1 MYFLIVFLHYT
12 HASHDYCKK
21 IANMPASSLTI
32 VLHDNQKNL
41 AVAFAFTNVADD
53 AQDIL

>member
-1 MYFLIVFLHYT
+1 
-12 HASHDYCKK
+12 
-21 IANMPASSLTI
+21 MPASSLTI